1 VTPLSAVPHE
11 AVPSVRAGAPV
22 AVVGAGTMGA
32 GIALVAARAGHP
44 VRLLDARPGAAVAAV
59 EALGSRLQRLAA
71 KGVLS
76 DDDARTTAALLSAVA
91 DLDDLGGCALALE
104 AIAEDLPAKQQL
116 LAGLEQVLADTALL
130 ATNTSS
136 LSVTAVAN
144 GLQAPERVV
153 GLHFFNPADR
163 MPLVEVVAGE
173 LTAPSALAAAERLAR
188 AWGKTPVRC
197 SSTPGFIV
205 NRVARPFYGEAQR
218 LLELRVAD
226 AATIDGVLRDCG
238 GFRLGPFEL
247 TDLVGQDVNLA
258 VSRSVWDQTF
268 HDPRYAPTV
277 LQQRLVDAGHFGR
290 KTGRGVYLY
299 ADGHTATD
307 PATGQPAAPVEV
319 RERHLA
325 PRRVRYC
332 GGWNVLLPLL
342 HRAKGVH
349 VADLTGGGHGTTS
362 ETDGGPLEEEDGCAQ
377 SPGLLLPSGGLLVE
391 TPTEGELK
399 QGSDAVVADWLLDPD
414 TSGRVCLAPLPGASV
429 QTVNEAIGF
438 MQATGMAVSRVR
450 PVAGL
455 VVARTVAMLVNEAAD
470 LVARGEAS
478 PEDVDT
484 AMRLGTGYPL
494 GPLEWGDRIGPL
506 CVLAVLR
513 SLHDAEPTGRYRPSP
528 RLVEVAETGAPLR
541 GSR

>member
-1 VTPLSAVPHE
+1 VPHE
-11 AVPSVRAGAPV
+11 AVPSVRSGAHV
-22 AVVGAGTMGA
+22 AVNGAGTLGA

-44 VRLLDARPGAAVAAV
+44 RSLQDVRPGAAAAAV
-59 EALGSRLQRLAA
+59 ERLGSRLQRLAA

-76 DDDARTTAALLSAVA
+76 DGDARTTASRLTAATDLS
-91 DLDDLGGCALALE
+91 DLAGCALAVE
-104 AIAEDLPAKQQL
+104 AIAEDLAAKRQL
-116 LAGLEQVLADTALL
+116 FAGLEDVLSETALL
-130 ATNTSS
+130 VTNTSS
-136 LSVTAVAN
+136 LSVTAVAR
-144 GLQAPERVV
+144 GLRAPERLV
-153 GLHFFNPADR
+153 GMHFFNPADR
-163 MPLVEVVAGE
+163 MALVEVVAGE
-173 LTAPSALAAAERLAR
+173 QSAPSALAAAERLAR
-188 AWGKTPVRC
+188 AWGKTTVRC

-205 NRVARPFYGEAQR
+205 NRVARPYYGEAQR
-218 LLELRVAD
+218 LLEMRAAD
-226 AATIDGVLRDCG
+226 AATVDGVLRDCG

-277 LQQRLVDAGHFGR
+277 LQQRLVDAGQHGR
-290 KTGRGVYLY
+290 KTGRGVYRY
-299 ADGHTATD
+299 DEDGVATD
-307 PATGQPAAPVEV
+307 PTTRQPPAPVEV

-342 HRAKGVH
+342 QRVRGVQ
-349 VADLTGGGHGTTS
+349 VADLTGGDLGTVPGA
-362 ETDGGPLEEEDGCAQ
+362 DAGPVEEEDGCAQ

-391 TPTEGELK
+391 TPTEGELS
-399 QGSDAVVADWLLDPD
+399 QGSNAVVADWLLDPE
-414 TSGRVCLAPLPGASV
+414 TATRVCLAPLPGASPA
-429 QTVNEAIGF
+429 TVNEAIGF
-438 MQATGMAVSRVR
+438 MQATGMAVSCVR

-478 PEDVDT
+478 PVDVDT

-513 SLHDAEPTGRYRPSP
+513 SLHDAEPTGRYRPSL

-541 GSR
+541 GSV